1 MPEQPEKWPKGAPWT
16 LLHAHDA
23 GQVARVRCG
32 YCNIKRFYKPLELR
46 EVVGNVTVDQLR
58 VKLRCEKCGR
68 KESMGAELFHP
79 VGQELVTIRFRRL
92 IEIRWERRV
101 IWKDE

>member
-58 VKLRCEKCGR
+58 TKLRCEKCGR